1 MGGVDR
7 ARTVNNQTSLARAG
21 LTPREM
27 PRRRFTLRRVLSGA
41 MTWKTFSSGLLLI
54 AIFLLC
60 VIFAPAIAP
69 YEPAKPNFKELLQTP
84 SADHLF
90 GTDDKGRDIFSR
102 VVYGTRVS
110 FKIATISV
118 GLATLIGL
126 PLGLFAGFSGGWIDS
141 LVSRLVDALFAF
153 PPILMAIAILTI
165 RGPGE
170 DSAII
175 AIGLIAIPE
184 FARVSRSAMIAEKEN
199 EYVLAARSIGAS
211 VPRII
216 FRGILPNTLGPVVVL
231 VSLGFA
237 FAILNET
244 ALSFLGLGAQPPT
257 ASWGADLAQA
267 RRYIR
272 DAPSMA
278 IFPGLAIFFLV
289 LALNLTGDGL
299 RDLMDPRR
307 NRR

>member
-1 MGGVDR
+1 MGTAVE
-7 ARTVNNQTSLARAG
+7 RTGGYG
-21 LTPREM
+21 LTARE
-27 PRRRFTLRRVLSGA
+27 RRSRRVGVGGLFA
-41 MTWKTFSSGLLLI
+41 AALRWKTFSLGLLLI
-54 AIFLLC
+54 LIFLAA
-60 VIFAPAIAP
+60 VVFAPQIAP
-69 YEPAKPNFKELLQTP
+69 YSPSKPNFKALTQKP
-84 SADHLF
+84 SRDHWF

-110 FKIATISV
+110 FRIAVVSV
-118 GLATLIGL
+118 GLATLVGL
-126 PLGLFAGFSGGWIDS
+126 PLGLFAGFHGGWIDA
-141 LVSRLVDALFAF
+141 VISRFLDAMFAF
-153 PPILMAIAILTI
+153 PVILMAIAILAIT
-165 RGPGE
+165 GVGE
-170 DSAII
+170 KGAII

-199 EYVLAARSIGAS
+199 EYVLAARAIGAS
-211 VPRII
+211 ASRII
-216 FRGILPNTLGPVVVL
+216 FRGILPNTLGPIVVL
-231 VSLGFA
+231 ISLGFA

-257 ASWGADLAQA
+257 PSWGADLAA
-267 RRYIR
+267 GRRYIR
-272 DAPSMA
+272 DAPWLS

>member
-1 MGGVDR
+1 MGTALEGAEQAGRYATAGRRRR
-7 ARTVNNQTSLARAG
+7 ARRSAPIRLLAGAG
-21 LTPREM
+21 R
-27 PRRRFTLRRVLSGA
+27 
-41 MTWKTFSSGLLLI
+41 WKTFTVGLLMIGL
-54 AIFLLC
+54 FLVC
-60 VIFAPAIAP
+60 VVFAPAIAP
-69 YEPAKPNFKELLQTP
+69 YDPAKPNFKALLQPP

-102 VVYGTRVS
+102 VVFGTRVS
-110 FKIATISV
+110 FTIAVVSV
-118 GLATLIGL
+118 GLASLVGL
-126 PLGLFAGFSGGWIDS
+126 PLGLFAGFFGGWPDAII
-141 LVSRLVDALFAF
+141 SRFLDAMFAF
-153 PPILMAIAILTI
+153 PVILMAIAILAIT
-165 RGPGE
+165 GVGE
-170 DSAII
+170 KGAII

-231 VSLGFA
+231 ISLGFA

-257 ASWGADLAQA
+257 PSWGADLAA
-267 RRYIR
+267 GRRYIR
-272 DAPSMA
+272 DDPWLS

-299 RDLMDPRR
+299 RDLLDPRR
-307 NRR
+307 NKR